1 MNENEKKKTVTLW
14 MITMRSGQMLVTD
27 DLSYRELDELESG
40 SPKFEKLVVW
50 HSLLHSGDEEL
61 ANRIYVNTDAIESI
75 EEIGEQNLDK
85 IKDRLD
91 R

>member
-14 MITMRSGQMLVTD
+14 MITMQSGQMLVTD
-27 DLSYRELDELESG
+27 DLSYRKLDELESG

-50 HSLLHSGDEEL
+50 HSFLHAGDEKL
-61 ANRIYVNTDAIESI
+61 ANRIYINTDAIESI
-75 EEIGEQNLDK
+75 EEIGEQNLDE

-91 R
+91 L